1 MIMNTWRERR
11 TSFLGGA
18 MLLIAGLAFSQIA
31 NAQAKVTVPAGTRF
45 LVRMIDS
52 VDSSKNKVG
61 YRFRAS
67 LEANMTVNGKVVA
80 PKGTLVYGRLAQAE
94 SAGRMKGKSA
104 LTLELTDISIRNTL
118 YPLLTSDYQVSGKG
132 SGGKTAKRTL
142 GGAGL
147 GTIIGAIAGGGKGAA
162 IGAAAGGGAGAMA
175 SVLTKG
181 EQVRVP
187 SETLLE
193 FRLMQPATLPVSK

>member
-1 MIMNTWRERR
+1 
-11 TSFLGGA
+11 

-45 LVRMIDS
+45 LVRMIDG

-61 YRFRAS
+61 YKFRAS
-67 LEANMTVNGKVVA
+67 LEANLTVDGKVVA

-104 LTLELTDISIRNTL
+104 LTLEVTDISIRNTL

-132 SGGKTAKRTL
+132 SGGKTAKRTI

-147 GTIIGAIAGGGKGAA
+147 GAVIGAIAGGGKGAA

-193 FRLMQPATLPVSK
+193 FRLMQPTTLPVSK